1 MAPEICPNCGALIE
15 DERALACPQC
25 GADESTGWGDDATA
39 QRLGV
44 PDADFDYDE
53 YVESEFSTEKRNP
66 VKTKGISWW
75 AWALTLLIV
84 FLLIRNYL

>member
-15 DERALACPQC
+15 DERALSCPQC

-39 QRLGV
+39 QTLGL

-53 YVESEFSTEKRNP
+53 YVEREFGTEERNP
-66 VKTKGISWW
+66 VKTKGIPWW
-75 AWALTLLIV
+75 AWALTLLLV
-84 FLLIRNYL
+84 FLLIRTYL